1 MRPARKVVTTT
12 SFDPAKLPSA
22 RPATPWLTAFTSL
35 WEFPTVKVQTI
46 DAKRRLVLPGA
57 KPGECYAVRE
67 SAPGHHELARVVPA
81 PKPRPTPEQLDALLV
96 SAALTPKMSWDELR
110 TLTREP

>member
-12 SFDPAKLPSA
+12 AFDPAKLPSA

-35 WEFPTVKVQTI
+35 WDFPSVKIQTTGT
-46 DAKRRLVLPGA
+46 KRPVPPA
-57 KPGECYAVRE
+57 AEPGECHAVRE
-67 SAPGHHELARVVPA
+67 SAPGHYELARVVPA